1 MAAGPG
7 SREGMSTDPGA
18 SARQRLERAR
28 ESIQQIHQAA
38 VRHRDPT
45 LHQAADEISEIALS
59 LGHDAGPV
67 QEWRPCPVCG
77 AQPGSHCMKKAGHQ
91 MVNGM
96 HPERTRL

>member
-1 MAAGPG
+1 MRG
-7 SREGMSTDPGA
+7 SGDVMSSDPGA
-18 SARQRLERAR
+18 SARRSLERAR
-28 ESIQQIHQAA
+28 ETVQEIHQAA

-45 LHQAADEISEIALS
+45 LHQLADEISEIALS

-67 QEWRPCPVCG
+67 QDWRPCPACG
-77 AQPGSHCMKKAGHQ
+77 AEPGSHCINQPGHE